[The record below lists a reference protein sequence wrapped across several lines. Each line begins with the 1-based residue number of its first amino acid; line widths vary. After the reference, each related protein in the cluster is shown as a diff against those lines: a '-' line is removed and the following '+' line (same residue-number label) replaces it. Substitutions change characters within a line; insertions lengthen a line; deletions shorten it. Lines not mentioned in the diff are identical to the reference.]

1 MYGIV
6 IFIIGFIKDQAPGIS
21 DFFLQ
26 TFYIYQFKAALY
38 PSIDWETGS
47 EILAASLYKNQY

>member
-38 PSIDWETGS
+38 PSGWSRDWRE
-47 EILAASLYKNQY
+47 EI